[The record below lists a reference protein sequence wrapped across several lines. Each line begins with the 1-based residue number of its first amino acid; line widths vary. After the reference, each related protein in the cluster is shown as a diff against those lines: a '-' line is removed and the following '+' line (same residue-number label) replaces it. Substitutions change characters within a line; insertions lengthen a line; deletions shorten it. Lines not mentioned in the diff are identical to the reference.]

1 MAKMLLL
8 NPARRRAARKTRR
21 APSAAQLRARAK
33 FAAMARARSGA
44 RKARSAR
51 RSNPVASYRRRAR
64 SQVRRRRNPINVRGL
79 FNVGSYFAPIK
90 EAAIQGAGAVAMDY
104 AFGYVN
110 RYLPLSM
117 QRVPGT
123 VGVGDAVKAV
133 LTVALGR
140 VLARVTRSNLPTK
153 AAIGALTVQFRDITL
168 ALMPGSPVNGLGWY
182 SPAAVTQ
189 MNNRTGLTQRRNLSA
204 FTTSGTPLLS
214 GQMGAFVPG
223 ASPLLSRARTS
234 AMRRG

>member
-8 NPARRRAARKTRR
+8 NPAARKTRR

-33 FAAMARARSGA
+33 FAAMARARARSAG

-51 RSNPVASYRRRAR
+51 RSDLVAGYRRRAR
-64 SQVRRRRNPINVRGL
+64 SRVRRENNPINVRGL
-79 FNVGSYFAPIK
+79 FNVGSYFAPIR

-117 QRVPGT
+117 QRVPGS

-168 ALMPGSPVNGLGWY
+168 ALLPGSPVNGLGWY
-182 SPAAVTQ
+182 NPAAVTQ

-234 AMRRG
+234 AMRRGC

>member
-8 NPARRRAARKTRR
+8 NPAKRRTRKTRR

-33 FAAMARARSGA
+33 FAAMARARS
-44 RKARSAR
+44 RKSRSA
-51 RSNPVASYRRRAR
+51 NPVSSYRRRAR
-64 SQVRRRRNPINVRGL
+64 SRIRRRRNPINVRGL
-79 FNVGSYFAPIK
+79 FNVGSYFAPIR

-104 AFGYVN
+104 AFSYVN
-110 RYLPLSM
+110 RYLPVSM

-140 VLARVTRSNLPTK
+140 VLARAMRSNLPTK

-168 ALMPGSPVNGLGWY
+168 ALLPGGPVNGLGWY
-182 SPAAVTQ
+182 SPAAVAQ
-189 MNNRTGLTQRRNLSA
+189 MNTRTGLTQRRNLSA

-214 GQMGAFVPG
+214 GQMGAFMPG
-223 ASPLLSRARTS
+223 PSPLLSRARTS
-234 AMRRG
+234 MMRRG